1 MSFPGVGR
9 APRVVS
15 FPQHELPVQQAPVA
29 KAPVHVL
36 PGAPRPFLP
45 NANTSC
51 HPQAPQALHAA
62 QSVQVPQALE
72 ARRLVARVG
81 ETSAPCAACTSKAAA
96 RTLRFA
102 DEVPRHELQTRESRE
117 NPLSLQIQGPAPK
130 SVLRRTHQASQSQA
144 AGDTGAPD
152 TGHSAT
158 NASACTTL
166 ACRSGG
172 HSRRSD
178 AQNLPKP
185 NGMSASRQRPLPEP
199 ELLVVKFLYL
209 SRLPTGSWMQSPAQY
224 QLSLH
229 VGEDAR
235 SDPPDRPGP
244 FSTSFV
250 RFPQLASTVN
260 NGKRTLSGF
269 VLAIFFELCAE
280 ASRSALGG
288 ATRGGP
294 AEATH
299 CLGR

>member
-15 FPQHELPVQQAPVA
+15 FQQHELPVQQAPVA

-36 PGAPRPFLP
+36 PGAPRPLLP

-51 HPQAPQALHAA
+51 HPPPQALHAA
-62 QSVQVPQALE
+62 QSVQMPHALE

-81 ETSAPCAACTSKAAA
+81 ETSAPCAACATSSKAAA

-102 DEVPRHELQTRESRE
+102 DEVPRHELQTRESGETGE

-130 SVLRRTHQASQSQA
+130 SVLRRPHQGSQSQA
-144 AGDTGAPD
+144 AGDARAPD
-152 TGHSAT
+152 TGHSAA
-158 NASACTTL
+158 NASACTAL

-172 HSRRSD
+172 YSRRSD

-185 NGMSASRQRPLPEP
+185 NGMPASRRPLPEP

-209 SRLPTGSWMQSPAQY
+209 SRLPAGSWMQSPAQY

-244 FSTSFV
+244 FSTSLV
-250 RFPQLASTVN
+250 HFPQLSVI
-260 NGKRTLSGF
+260 
-269 VLAIFFELCAE
+269 V
-280 ASRSALGG
+280 
-288 ATRGGP
+288 
-294 AEATH
+294 
-299 CLGR
+299 